1 MPWRKRSRGLMS
13 PILTCLIIFG
23 LSLLAE
29 GCMGVIPADLREKVR
44 WNIGLRDLKRE
55 LQTERGQLVLLGGE
69 ILDVRTSVDEDAIE
83 VLQRPLDSWD
93 RPILMGESE
102 GRFVVRVSKQTAS
115 NSRYQEGQPLTV
127 AGEVT
132 GEVEARPGKDLP
144 SPVLLSRYLLLWS
157 STDYILPPRS
167 TSYYDRP
174 YWGRSFLFLRH
185 RRLRNPCG

>member
-1 MPWRKRSRGLMS
+1 
-13 PILTCLIIFG
+13 
-23 LSLLAE
+23 
-29 GCMGVIPADLREKVR
+29 MGIIPADLREKVR

-55 LQTERGQLVLLGGE
+55 SQMAQGQLVLLGGE

-102 GRFVVRVSKQTAS
+102 GRFVVRVSKQIAS
-115 NSRYQEGQPLTV
+115 SSRYQEGQPLTV
-127 AGEVT
+127 VGEVT

-157 STDYILPPRS
+157 SRDYILPPRS